1 MSFSK
6 GVLFSAVLLLA
17 VSPALP
23 GQETP
28 TRAPA
33 EALDLLPGSCWFA
46 ARVPN
51 PERIGKLLQDHPFY
65 RLYARGERGKLLDRV
80 LQVRVEKARKE
91 MEAKFPV
98 SLEDKGRIGKVMGK
112 GLDLIFRALGARAVW
127 IAASRFGMSLP
138 RFRNPGRS
146 AVGKNFL
153 AMFAFQ
159 PGFLAVLEFPEGREV
174 LAEKARKDL
183 EGYLLEAG
191 SLAAGKGGEK
201 GRVKTGFRPLPFHG
215 RSFDVFFLSASFFDV
230 DLFFIGRFGRFLVVS
245 PLTPWPL
252 LEAARAFS
260 GKEPS
265 LAGQDRADVF
275 RKTPLDR
282 VVFVLDPGLLPWRL
296 VPEPLP
302 LAWGELGLPEV
313 RWIQG
318 EWDPATGKTSYLART
333 EKAPGGVLGD
343 LAKGFDPDDLAR
355 LLPADTAAFGV
366 APFHWRGF
374 TARLKELLGAVSP
387 RGMFL
392 GRIPTKELVQ
402 GFSGESL
409 LVSPLPM
416 LGGTRAIGFALRFN
430 KALPFPDFV
439 MALRLAK
446 GFRKRAQSMVEEQVH
461 KKRGVRARD
470 WKGLRIYQ
478 GPWLWRSTFVFKGD
492 WVLVVPKRG
501 MIRAFLP
508 ALAGV
513 APSLADQDSYKA
525 FRGALPKDPCL
536 GFFYV
541 DGPKTLGVGESVLR
555 FFLPALSARAGLPDL
570 AGLLHSENELE
581 SVLSSYGGGVFL
593 EGKGVSLRSD
603 FPFSP
608 LNLWG
613 LGNALGLGMVKD
625 LFRKFGEGR

>member
-1 MSFSK
+1 MSK
-6 GVLFSAVLLLA
+6 G
-17 VSPALP
+17 
-23 GQETP
+23 
-28 TRAPA
+28 
-33 EALDLLPGSCWFA
+33 
-46 ARVPN
+46 
-51 PERIGKLLQDHPFY
+51 
-65 RLYARGERGKLLDRV
+65 
-80 LQVRVEKARKE
+80 
-91 MEAKFPV
+91 M
-98 SLEDKGRIGKVMGK
+98 
-112 GLDLIFRALGARAVW
+112 DLIFFKALGARTVW
-127 IAASRFGMSLP
+127 IAASRFGISLP
-138 RFRNPGRS
+138 RFRSPGRL
-146 AVGKNFL
+146 ALGKNFL
-153 AMFAFQ
+153 WLLSFQ
-159 PGFLAVLEFPEGREV
+159 PGFLYVLEFPEGKEG
-174 LAEKARKDL
+174 LAERARKEL
-183 EGYLLEAG
+183 ESFLLEVG
-191 SLAAGKGGEK
+191 SLAAGKGGENGP
-201 GRVKTGFRPLPFHG
+201 GRTRFRSFPFHG
-215 RSFDVFFLSASFFDV
+215 RTFEVCTQASRWSDLDLLFL
-230 DLFFIGRFGRFLVVS
+230 GTFGRFLVVS

-252 LEAARAFS
+252 LEAARVVS
-260 GKEPS
+260 GKGIS
-265 LAGQDRADVF
+265 LAGQDRAEVF
-275 RKTPLDR
+275 RKTSPDR

-366 APFHWRGF
+366 VPFHWRGC
-374 TARLKELLGAVSP
+374 TARLKELLGAVSS
-387 RGMFL
+387 RGMLL

-416 LGGTRAIGFALRFN
+416 LGGTRALGFALRFN
-430 KALPFPDFV
+430 KALPFPDFL

-446 GFRKRAQSMVEEQVH
+446 GFRKRAQSMVEEQVR

-508 ALAGV
+508 ALAGE
-513 APSLADQDSYKA
+513 APSLADQDTYKA

-541 DGPKTLGVGESVLR
+541 DGPRALGVGESVLR

-570 AGLLHSENELE
+570 TGLLHSENELE
-581 SVLSSYGGGVFL
+581 SVLSSYGGGIFL
-593 EGKGVSLRSD
+593 EEKGISLRSD

-608 LNLWG
+608 LNLLG
-613 LGNALGLGMVKD
+613 LGNALGLDMMKD
-625 LFRKFGEGR
+625 LFGKLGEGR